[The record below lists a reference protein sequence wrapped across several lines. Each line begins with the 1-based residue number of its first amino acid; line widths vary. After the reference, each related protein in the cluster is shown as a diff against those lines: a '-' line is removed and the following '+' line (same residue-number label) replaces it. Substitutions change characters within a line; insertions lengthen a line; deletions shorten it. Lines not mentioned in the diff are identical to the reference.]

1 MKLSTL
7 ISKQTIMINNMIT
20 IILVIKLIIVNKWIA
35 KIKTPQLMHV
45 IIKITIKND
54 KNMIITIMIAA
65 VIITVTYKYY

>member
-1 MKLSTL
+1 
-7 ISKQTIMINNMIT
+7 
-20 IILVIKLIIVNKWIA
+20 
-35 KIKTPQLMHV
+35 MHV

>member
-20 IILVIKLIIVNKWIA
+20 IILVIKLIIA